1 MGEPSQTPDPAMSAS
16 TSALP
21 DWVKVVLI
29 ALVIPALGF
38 LWVWVLRPFLSAS
51 VWHLL
56 DQKPDKK
63 IELFFAGLEDIKQ
76 QPRLKKLSHDIFGER
91 IEHVDQE
98 IALAVKIGES
108 ALTLA
113 EANRDAIE
121 GFRAIVLALG
131 ATVEEVRKSTAGL
144 PQIVVALDRAA
155 TAAQGVERTV
165 GEMQVTVARI
175 DERQKA
181 IQNMVERR
189 THQLDPHPSRRADDS
204 NQGERR

>member
-1 MGEPSQTPDPAMSAS
+1 MGTSM
-16 TSALP
+16 SALP
-21 DWVKVVLI
+21 EWARVTLI
-29 ALVIPALGF
+29 ALTIPALGF
-38 LWVWVLRPFLSAS
+38 LWVWVLRPFLSAG

-98 IALAVKIGES
+98 IAKAINIAEKAHG
-108 ALTLA
+108 LA

-121 GFRAIVLALG
+121 GFRAIVLAQG
-131 ATVEEVRKSTAGL
+131 ASIEEVRKAAAVL

-155 TAAQGVERTV
+155 SAAQSVERTV

-204 NQGERR
+204 NPEERR

>member
-1 MGEPSQTPDPAMSAS
+1 MILPVEPPQTPGAS
-16 TSALP
+16 TSLP
-21 DWVKVVLI
+21 DWAKVTLI

-38 LWVWVLRPFLSAS
+38 LWVWVLRPFLSAG

-63 IELFFAGLEDIKQ
+63 IELFFAGLEDVKQ

-91 IEHVDQE
+91 ITHVDKE
-98 IALAVKIGES
+98 IARAIAIGES

-121 GFRAIVLALG
+121 AFRAIVLQQG
-131 ATVEEVRKSTAGL
+131 AAIDEVRKATAGM
-144 PQIVVALDRAA
+144 PQILGALDRASL
-155 TAAQGVERTV
+155 AAQGIERTI

-189 THQLDPHPSRRADDS
+189 THQLDPHPARRADDS
-204 NQGERR
+204 EQERR